1 MLQDELHLSNYIRII
16 RKRQWIII
24 TFFVIVVASVTI
36 SSFLQTP
43 VYKSTARVLIEKENP
58 NVLSFK
64 EVLALDTADTDYYQ
78 TQYTILRSRSLAKEV
93 LQRVGLLEQAMQEP
107 SKSFSLRGLL
117 SEILE
122 ALRLRTP
129 LSPEAQVRVRE
140 ESAINLFLNNTITIE
155 PIKGSRLVD
164 VGAHSTDSEMAAR
177 IANTLIEVYIQQNLE
192 AKLAVSKDA
201 GGWLAQQLEVQQER
215 VAESEAALQAYKE
228 EHQII
233 SLEDRQNIVMQ
244 KLSQLNTA
252 VNNSRIQRISAETQ
266 YKQIEQYLDSESAEL
281 TSEAIEKL
289 ESISL
294 VINNPLIQTLKVELS
309 TLESEYSELLKKFR
323 AKHPNVIAVR
333 SQISSV
339 QDRLDAEIRRIMT
352 SIINEY
358 ELAMAQEQQLQAALE
373 DQKREAQ
380 ELNQKAIA
388 YSILEREVETNKR
401 IYDQLLQ
408 RTKETTVTEQ
418 LETNNIRIIDQA
430 AIPNYPIAPRKKL
443 NIFLAMVVGS
453 VLGVALA
460 FFFEYLDNSIKTP
473 DDVKFYLSIP
483 FLGFIPKVT
492 SETGTSGQPRSTGG
506 RYPDEMIVARDP
518 KSNAS
523 EAYRSLRTN
532 VIFSSI
538 EHGPILLVTSAGP
551 AEGKSLTVA
560 NLGIT
565 MAQSGSRTLIIDCDL
580 RKPRMH
586 KIFNIP
592 GTSTGFTDMVAK
604 FGTNGN
610 KITIKRTKI
619 PNLDIIPCGK
629 IPPNPSE
636 MLSSH
641 RVRQLLAALGR
652 KYDKILIDS
661 PPVNVVTD
669 PVILSQIAGGVVLII
684 KAGEAKRDVVRRAS
698 EQLTGV
704 GATIIGGVLN
714 NVDVER
720 DNYYYYSYH
729 YNYYYQ
735 EEEDE
740 EKFSAM
746 PEA

>member
-1 MLQDELHLSNYIRII
+1 MLQDELHLRNYIRII

-78 TQYTILRSRSLAKEV
+78 TQYTILRSRTLAKEV

-107 SKSFSLRGLL
+107 SKNFSLRGLL

-140 ESAINLFLNNTITIE
+140 EFAINTFLNSTITIE

-164 VGAHSTDSEMAAR
+164 VGARSTDSEMAAR
-177 IANTLIEVYIQQNLE
+177 IANTLIEVYIQQNLD

-228 EHQII
+228 QHQII

-266 YKQIEQYLDSESAEL
+266 YKQVEQYLDSESIEL
-281 TSEAIEKL
+281 TSAAIEKL

-358 ELAMAQEQQLQAALE
+358 ELAMAREQELQAALE
-373 DQKREAQ
+373 DQKRDAQ

-388 YSILEREVETNKR
+388 YSILEREVETNTR

-473 DDVKFYLSIP
+473 DDIKFYLSIP

-492 SETGTSGQPRSTGG
+492 SETGNAGLPRSAGG
-506 RYPDEMIVARDP
+506 QYPDEMIVARDP

-565 MAQSGSRTLIIDCDL
+565 MAQSGSRTLIIDCDF

-586 KIFNIP
+586 KFFNIP
-592 GTSTGFTDMVAK
+592 GGGIGFTDMVAK

-610 KITIKRTKI
+610 KIIVKRTKI
-619 PNLDIIPCGK
+619 PNLDVIPCGK

-641 RVRQLLAALGR
+641 RVQQLLSALGR

-669 PVILSQIAGGVVLII
+669 PVILSQIAGGVIIII
-684 KAGEAKRDVVRRAS
+684 KAGETKRDIVRRAS
-698 EQLTGV
+698 EQLTDV

-720 DNYYYYSYH
+720 DNYYYYSYQ
-729 YNYYYQ
+729 YDYYYQ
-735 EEEDE
+735 EEEDSH
-740 EKFSAM
+740 EKSPQHA
-746 PEA
+746 